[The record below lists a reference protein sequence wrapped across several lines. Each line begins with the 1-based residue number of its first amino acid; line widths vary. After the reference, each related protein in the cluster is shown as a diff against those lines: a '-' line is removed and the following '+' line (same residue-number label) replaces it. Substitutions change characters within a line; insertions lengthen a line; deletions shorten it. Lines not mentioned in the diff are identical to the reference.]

1 MPTASSASNQTPS
14 AQGAASVAL
23 TSCPWK
29 EQPWRE
35 KRRNTASPIS
45 GGELVPEGTENLI
58 HDYHG
63 KFEAFLIQVKSEEP
77 EGHDLAND
85 PLNVLSHVD
94 EIRKA
99 FHLPDKGSLDH
110 PDHPD
115 HDPDNCSPERNEL
128 RATVTRLNA
137 ERPANR
143 VHRAEVWVAFFDSPP
158 VLGAMQYKY
167 CHDQTSAEGQ
177 SAEG

>member
-1 MPTASSASNQTPS
+1 MARK
-14 AQGAASVAL
+14 AQEYGKPYFGWA
-23 TSCPWK
+23 K
-29 EQPWRE
+29 
-35 KRRNTASPIS
+35 
-45 GGELVPEGTENLI
+45 LVPASTENLI
-58 HDYHG
+58 YEYDG
-63 KFEAFLIQVKSEEP
+63 KFAAFLIQVKSDKDQ
-77 EGHDLAND
+77 GRDLAND

-99 FHLPDKGSLDH
+99 FQLPDKGILDH

-115 HDPDNCSPERNEL
+115 KDPDNCSPERMSL

-143 VHRAEVWVAFFDSPP
+143 VHRAEVWVAFSDSPP

-167 CHDQTSAEGQ
+167 CDPQKLLE
-177 SAEG
+177 